1 MIAKNNDKITRAIKK
16 GDKNNDLFYNAKKRD
31 EKKKAG
37 QRTVVNFNNAKKKER
52 ETDGRRYSKKKK
64 ALFAMLRAYESFGPK
79 RVFIFVEAAPSV
91 DLRN

>member
-1 MIAKNNDKITRAIKK
+1 MIAKNNDKITRAIKR
-16 GDKNNDLFYNAKKRD
+16 GNKNNDLFYNAKK
-31 EKKKAG
+31 ETKKKAG

-52 ETDGRRYSKKKK
+52 ETDGQRYSKKKK
-64 ALFAMLRAYESFGPK
+64 ALFAVLRAYESFGPK

>member
-1 MIAKNNDKITRAIKK
+1 MIAKNNDKITRAIKR
-16 GDKNNDLFYNAKKRD
+16 GNKNNDLFYDAKKID
-31 EKKKAG
+31 EKEGGATDG
-37 QRTVVNFNNAKKKER
+37 RNFDNANKKER

>member
-16 GDKNNDLFYNAKKRD
+16 GNKNNDLFYNAKN
-31 EKKKAG
+31 ETKKKAG

-64 ALFAMLRAYESFGPK
+64 ALFAILRAYESFGPK

>member
-1 MIAKNNDKITRAIKK
+1 MIAKTTIKSRERSKKAIKITIFFTTR
-16 GDKNNDLFYNAKKRD
+16 KNKT
-31 EKKKAG
+31 KKKAG